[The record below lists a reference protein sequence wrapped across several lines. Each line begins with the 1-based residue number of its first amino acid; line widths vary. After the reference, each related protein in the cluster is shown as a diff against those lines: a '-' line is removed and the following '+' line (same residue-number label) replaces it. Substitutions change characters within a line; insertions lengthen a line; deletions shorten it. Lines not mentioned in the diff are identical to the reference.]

1 MSVVVIGIAV
11 VGTVIAGVAI
21 RKAWYGFHR
30 LVGISPKKMTYIP
43 PEQQALQTQQ
53 WQASFQPQLIQVN
66 LSTEQLSLL
75 PFEAKQQLQRV
86 DDKADIYQ
94 QWLADLEKQDNHLAS
109 PATTTENQFVLS
121 KLMSEHL
128 PNIVNTYQNIIK
140 HKQRIQSSTS
150 HSNQDGIIW
159 LEDKNNNKSQKETQK
174 AEEALSLLT
183 QLLDDIESRLDI
195 LLRECER
202 QQIQE
207 LQVMKRYLQA
217 RD

>member
-1 MSVVVIGIAV
+1 MA
-11 VGTVIAGVAI
+11 T
-21 RKAWYGFHR
+21 
-30 LVGISPKKMTYIP
+30 
-43 PEQQALQTQQ
+43 
-53 WQASFQPQLIQVN
+53 
-66 LSTEQLSLL
+66 
-75 PFEAKQQLQRV
+75 FEAKQQLQRV

-128 PNIVNTYQNIIK
+128 PNIISTYQNIIK
-140 HKQRIQSSTS
+140 HKQRLQASTS
-150 HSNQDGIIW
+150 SFDQKSIS
-159 LEDKNNNKSQKETQK
+159 DKESQK
-174 AEEALSLLT
+174 ALLLLT
-183 QLLDDIESRLDI
+183 ELLDDIESRLDI

>member
-30 LVGISPKKMTYIP
+30 SVGISPKKMTYIP

-128 PNIVNTYQNIIK
+128 PNIISTYQNIIK
-140 HKQRIQSSTS
+140 HKQRLQASTS
-150 HSNQDGIIW
+150 SFDQKSIS
-159 LEDKNNNKSQKETQK
+159 DKESQK
-174 AEEALSLLT
+174 ALLLLT
-183 QLLDDIESRLDI
+183 ELLDDIESRLDI